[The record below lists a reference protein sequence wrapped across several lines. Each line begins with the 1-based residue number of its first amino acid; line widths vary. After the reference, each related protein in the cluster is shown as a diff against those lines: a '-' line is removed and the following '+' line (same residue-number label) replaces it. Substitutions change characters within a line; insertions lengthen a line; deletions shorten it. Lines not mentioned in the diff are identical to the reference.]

1 MGPLLLSFDQKVFFI
16 GNLVPVLVATAVVG
30 ALYIA
35 WDSWVVKLGD
45 WKFNPEY
52 TGQWTLFGLPAGEWL
67 FFASVP
73 YASLFLFEVFGAYF
87 GREMIVF
94 VPRWWSFA
102 LAGLLVSLAWIW
114 RRRHY
119 SFLAL
124 ISSAAF
130 LVAQGLWV
138 PDFWKRQDVL
148 LTMAASFG
156 TFLLVN
162 GVYTRLPT
170 IFYNPR
176 ATWGVRVGT
185 IPLEDFF
192 YNLGMIG
199 LYLIVYWLVKW
210 GPQPWV

>member
-1 MGPLLLSFDQKVFFI
+1 MSFDQKVFFI
-16 GNLVPVLVATAVVG
+16 GSIVPVLVATVVVG

-45 WKFNPEY
+45 WEFNPEF
-52 TGQWTLFGLPAGEWL
+52 TGHWRLLRLPAGEWL
-67 FFASVP
+67 FFLSVP
-73 YASLFLFEVFGAYF
+73 YATLFLFEVFGAYF
-87 GREMIVF
+87 GRDQILGL
-94 VPRWWSFA
+94 PRWLSFA
-102 LAGLLVSLAWIW
+102 VAGGLLGLAYFF
-114 RRRHY
+114 RARHY

-124 ISSAAF
+124 TSSAAF

-138 PDFWKRQDVL
+138 PDFWKRLDAL

-156 TFLLVN
+156 TFLLIN
-162 GVYTRLPT
+162 GIYTRLPT
-170 IFYNPR
+170 IHYNPK
-176 ATWGVRVGT
+176 ATWGMRVGT